1 MESHE
6 ICVPARQR
14 GSTLLVMDS
23 ELHKAVDKRY
33 GKYANIRV
41 VHPMDTYIRGRRHGI
56 YVGAMLA
63 FAAYALHEIHFHD
76 WHNVS
81 FWHIGLLSI
90 AIFAAFWTAYKSEPN
105 KIAVDVR
112 KSTDIY
118 KDELSNV

>member
-1 MESHE
+1 
-6 ICVPARQR
+6 
-14 GSTLLVMDS
+14 MDS
-23 ELHKAVDKRY
+23 ELHQAVDKRY

-41 VHPMDTYIRGRRHGI
+41 IHPMDTYIRGRRHGI
-56 YVGAMLA
+56 YVGAMSA
-63 FAAYALHEIHFHD
+63 FAAYTLHEIHFHD

-81 FWHIGLLSI
+81 FWHIGLLTSAI
-90 AIFAAFWTAYKSEPN
+90 AISFWTAYKTEPN